1 MTINT
6 DAYTGV
12 SAGNPQP
19 QTTLEPAG
27 GPFIRHTREGRRLLY
42 TATPGFGGIITTPQP
57 SSPGYLR
64 QFRVKF
70 VGTTGGGTGGVLSA
84 AAGGVDAPFS
94 IVQLMQAKD
103 SFGVTLFAGPGYEML
118 KLVPMASGQFGTD
131 ETQDVQ
137 NLPSWQGI
145 TAASGAF
152 QFCTDL
158 PLEFAKAYGLISGA
172 NAALL
177 PYMQFNL
184 NTAGNVFSTSPS
196 VLPSLTFQTESDFY
210 WLPQNV
216 DAVPPGLGTTCQWI
230 YQQSTP
236 VIPSGASVIVQL
248 PKLGGY
254 ITVLILEMRDSTGAR
269 IDAWPTRPRIIIDGV
284 TILESDIV
292 TIFDDMAIQSQIGG
306 GTAGGQS
313 TAVTPQTPR
322 PTGVMVINFKTA
334 LAQRGFGFFETGE
347 EFLSTNPGTQ
357 IEIAGSPWG
366 TVTNTP
372 AVLNVIAGQVVPSGP
387 LVQGLPEV

>member
-42 TATPGFGGIITTPQP
+42 TVTPTFGGIITNQQP

-64 QFRVKF
+64 GFRIKF
-70 VGTTGGGTGGVLSA
+70 VGTTAAGTGGVLSTG
-84 AAGGVDAPFS
+84 AGGVDAPTS
-94 IVQLMQAKD
+94 IVQLMQVKD

-118 KLVPMASGQFGTD
+118 KLVPLASQQFGTD
-131 ETQDVQ
+131 ETADIQ
-137 NLPSWQGI
+137 NLPSWNGI

-152 QFCTDL
+152 QFATDL
-158 PLEFAKAYGLISGA
+158 PMEFAKAYGLISGA

-184 NTAGNVFSTSPS
+184 NTAGNIFSTSPS
-196 VLPSLTFQTESDFY
+196 ALPTLTFQAEADFY

-230 YQQSTP
+230 YQQATP
-236 VIPSGASVIVQL
+236 VIPSAASAIIQL

-254 ITVLILEMRDSTGAR
+254 ITVLILELRDSTGVR

-284 TILESDIV
+284 TILETDIV
-292 TIFDDMAIQSQIGG
+292 TMFDDMAIQSMVGG

-313 TAVTPQTPR
+313 TSATPQTPR
-322 PTGVMVINFKTA
+322 PTGVMIISFKTA

-372 AVLNVIAGQVVPSGP
+372 ATLNVIAGQVVPSGP

>member
-1 MTINT
+1 MTVNT

-42 TATPGFGGIITTPQP
+42 TATPSFGGIVTNPQP

-64 QFRVKF
+64 QFRVRF
-70 VGTTGGGTGGVLSA
+70 TGTTAAGTGGVLSTG
-84 AAGGVDAPFS
+84 AGGVDAPFS

-131 ETQDVQ
+131 ETTDVQ
-137 NLPSWQGI
+137 NMPSWKGI
-145 TAASGAF
+145 TAATGAF
-152 QFCTDL
+152 DFCTDL

-184 NTAGNVFSTSPS
+184 NTAGNIFSTSPS
-196 VLPSLTFQTESDFY
+196 ALPTLTFQTESDFY

-230 YQQSTP
+230 YQQATP
-236 VIPSGASVIVQL
+236 VIPSAASVIVQL

-254 ITVLILEMRDSTGAR
+254 ITVLILELRDSTGAR

-284 TILESDIV
+284 TILESDLV
-292 TIFDDMAIQSQIGG
+292 TLFDDMAIQSQIGG
-306 GTAGGQS
+306 GTSGTQS
-313 TAVTPQTPR
+313 TAATPQTPR
-322 PTGVMVINFKTA
+322 PTGVMVISFKTA
-334 LAQRGFGFFETGE
+334 LAQRSFGFFETGE

>member
-1 MTINT
+1 MTVNT

-12 SAGNPQP
+12 AAGNPQP
-19 QTTLEPAG
+19 QTTLEPPG

-42 TATPGFGGIITTPQP
+42 TAQPTFGGIVTNPQP

-64 QFRVKF
+64 GFRVKF
-70 VGTTGGGTGGVLSA
+70 TGTTAAGTGGVLSA
-84 AAGGVDAPFS
+84 GPGGVDAPTS
-94 IVQLMQAKD
+94 IVQLMQSKD
-103 SFGVTLFAGPGYEML
+103 SFGVTLMAGPGYEML

-131 ETQDVQ
+131 ETTDIQ
-137 NLPSWQGI
+137 NMPSWNGI

-177 PYMQFNL
+177 PNMQFNL

-196 VLPSLTFQTESDFY
+196 ALPTLTFQTESDFY

-216 DAVPPGLGTTCQWI
+216 DAVPPGLGTTCQWL
-230 YQQSTP
+230 YQQATP
-236 VIPSGASVIVQL
+236 VITSGGNTIVQL

-254 ITVLILEMRDSTGAR
+254 ITVVIMELRDSTGVR
-269 IDAWPTRPRIIIDGV
+269 IDAWPTRPRFIVDGV
-284 TILESDIV
+284 TILETDI
-292 TIFDDMAIQSQIGG
+292 TTFFDDMAIQSQIGG
-306 GTAGGQS
+306 GASGTQS
-313 TAVTPQTPR
+313 TAATPQTPR
-322 PTGVMVINFKTA
+322 PTGVIVLNFKTA
-334 LAQRGFGFFETGE
+334 LAQRGFGLLETGE

-357 IEIAGSPWG
+357 LEIGGTWG
-366 TVTNTP
+366 TITNQP
-372 AVLNVIAGQVVPSGP
+372 ATLNVIAGQVVPSGP